1 MSDSSSVNTS
11 TADSG
16 AAYLPDSGSE
26 VLSTR
31 VMFFCSGL
39 ATAAWA
45 GIIPIIKTNT
55 AIDDGTLG
63 LLLLCLG
70 MGAILSMPLA
80 GAVATRVGCKLVLLV
95 TLCLFS
101 LLLMLLPLAS
111 STAQLVVLLLGFG
124 FGIGAT
130 DCVMNIQAILVEKRA
145 NKTLM
150 SGFHGFYSL
159 GGIAGAGV
167 MVALLSSGVSAF
179 HVCVLI
185 SLAMM
190 GSLFVFHKGLLTFAN
205 PKEGPAFALPHGA
218 VLLIGVICFSFFLA
232 EGTVLDWSGVYLTE
246 YQGAAHSKAVLG
258 LFCFSI
264 TMTIG
269 RLTGDKMTERL
280 GARLVLTTGGLLASA
295 GMFFAIAAP
304 DLYWALLGYALV
316 GAGCANIVPIMFSAT
331 GKQTSMP
338 QAIAVPAVSTLG
350 YIGVLAGPASVG
362 QIAQYFSLPAALYV
376 IAVIIALATLLSLR
390 VRI

>member
-1 MSDSSSVNTS
+1 MSDRNTITDHRVQS
-11 TADSG
+11 AF
-16 AAYLPDSGSE
+16 ALPDNGNE
-26 VLSTR
+26 VLSTKA
-31 VMFFCSGL
+31 MFFCSGL

-45 GIIPIIKTNT
+45 GIIPIIKANT
-55 AIDDGTLG
+55 GIDDGTLG

-95 TLCLFS
+95 TLCVFS

-111 STAQLVVLLLGFG
+111 TTAQLVLLLLGFG

-159 GGIAGAGV
+159 GGIAGAGL

-179 HVCVLI
+179 HACVLI
-185 SLAMM
+185 GLAMM
-190 GSLFVFHKGLLTFAN
+190 ASLVVFHKGLLPFAN

-246 YQGAAHSKAVLG
+246 YQGAVHSNAVLG

-264 TMTIG
+264 TMTLG
-269 RLTGDKMTERL
+269 RLTGDKLTERL
-280 GARLVLTTGGLLASA
+280 GARLVLTLGGLLASA

-304 DLYWALLGYALV
+304 DLYWALFGYALV

-362 QIAQYFSLPAALYV
+362 LIAQQFSLPAALYV
-376 IAVIIALATLLSLR
+376 ITVLIAVATLLSLR
-390 VRI
+390 VKI

>member
-1 MSDSSSVNTS
+1 MSDASSLDNSV
-11 TADSG
+11 AC
-16 AAYLPDSGSE
+16 LPKKDRE
-26 VLSTR
+26 ALSTR

-45 GIIPIIKTNT
+45 GIIPIIKANT
-55 AIDDGTLG
+55 GIDDGTLG

-70 MGAILSMPLA
+70 MGAILSMPVA

-95 TLCLFS
+95 TLCVFS

-111 STAQLVVLLLGFG
+111 STVQLVLLLLGFG

-159 GGIAGAGV
+159 GGIAGAGI
-167 MVALLSSGVSAF
+167 MVALLSAGVSAF
-179 HVCVLI
+179 HACVLI
-185 SLAMM
+185 GLAMM
-190 GSLFVFHKGLLTFAN
+190 ASLMLIHKGLLPFAN
-205 PKEGPAFALPHGA
+205 PKEGPSFALPKGA

-246 YQGAAHSKAVLG
+246 YQGAAHANAVLG

-264 TMTIG
+264 TMTLG
-269 RLTGDKMTERL
+269 RLTGDKLTERL
-280 GARLVLTTGGLLASA
+280 GARLVLTLGGLLACA
-295 GMFFAIAAP
+295 GMFFAITAP
-304 DLYWALLGYALV
+304 VLHWALVGYALV
-316 GAGCANIVPIMFSAT
+316 GAGCSNIVPIMFSAT

-362 QIAQYFSLPAALYV
+362 QMAHFFSLPVALYA
-376 IAVIIALATLLSLR
+376 IAVLIAVATLLSLR
-390 VRI
+390 VKI

>member
-1 MSDSSSVNTS
+1 MSDRNTITDHRVRS
-11 TADSG
+11 AF
-16 AAYLPDSGSE
+16 ALPDNGNE
-26 VLSTR
+26 VLSTK

-45 GIIPIIKTNT
+45 GIIPIIKANT
-55 AIDDGTLG
+55 GIDDGTLG

-95 TLCLFS
+95 TLCVFS
-101 LLLMLLPLAS
+101 LLLMLLPLANT
-111 STAQLVVLLLGFG
+111 TAQLVLLLLGFG

-159 GGIAGAGV
+159 GGIAGAGL

-179 HVCVLI
+179 HACVLI
-185 SLAMM
+185 GLAMM
-190 GSLFVFHKGLLTFAN
+190 ASLVVFHKGLLPFAN

-246 YQGAAHSKAVLG
+246 YQGAAHSNAVLG

-264 TMTIG
+264 TMTLG
-269 RLTGDKMTERL
+269 RLTGDKLTERL
-280 GARLVLTTGGLLASA
+280 GARLVLTLGGLLAGA

-304 DLYWALLGYALV
+304 DLYWALFGYALV

-362 QIAQYFSLPAALYV
+362 LIAQQFSLPAALYV
-376 IAVIIALATLLSLR
+376 ITVLIAVATLLSLR
-390 VRI
+390 VKI

>member
-1 MSDSSSVNTS
+1 MSDRS
-11 TADSG
+11 TATAHKGQSAFELADNG
-16 AAYLPDSGSE
+16 NE
-26 VLSTR
+26 VLSTKT
-31 VMFFCSGL
+31 MFFCSGL
-39 ATAAWA
+39 AAAAWA

-55 AIDDGTLG
+55 GIDDGTLG

-111 STAQLVVLLLGFG
+111 TTAQLVLLLLGFG

-167 MVALLSSGVSAF
+167 MLVLLSSGVSAF
-179 HVCVLI
+179 HACVLI
-185 SLAMM
+185 GLAMM
-190 GSLFVFHKGLLTFAN
+190 GSLVVFHKGLLAFAN

-246 YQGAAHSKAVLG
+246 YQGATHSNAVLG

-269 RLTGDKMTERL
+269 RLTGDKLTEQL
-280 GARLVLTTGGLLASA
+280 GARLVLSVGGLLASV

-304 DLYWALLGYALV
+304 ELYWALFGYALV

-338 QAIAVPAVSTLG
+338 QAIAVPAVTTLG

-362 QIAQYFSLPAALYV
+362 LIAQHFSLAAALYV
-376 IAVIIALATLLSLR
+376 IAMLIAVATLLSLR
-390 VRI
+390 VKL

>member
-1 MSDSSSVNTS
+1 MSDRNTITDHRVQS
-11 TADSG
+11 AF
-16 AAYLPDSGSE
+16 ALPDNGNE
-26 VLSTR
+26 VLSTK

-45 GIIPIIKTNT
+45 GIIPIIKANT
-55 AIDDGTLG
+55 GIDDGTLG

-95 TLCLFS
+95 TLCVFS
-101 LLLMLLPLAS
+101 LLLMLLPLANT
-111 STAQLVVLLLGFG
+111 TAQLVLLLLGFG

-159 GGIAGAGV
+159 GGIAGAGL

-179 HVCVLI
+179 HACVLI
-185 SLAMM
+185 GLAMM
-190 GSLFVFHKGLLTFAN
+190 ASLVVFHKGLLPFAN

-246 YQGAAHSKAVLG
+246 YQGAVHSNAVLG

-264 TMTIG
+264 TMTLG
-269 RLTGDKMTERL
+269 RLTGDKLTERL
-280 GARLVLTTGGLLASA
+280 GARLVLTLGGLLASA

-304 DLYWALLGYALV
+304 DLYWALFGYALV

-362 QIAQYFSLPAALYV
+362 LIAQQFSLPAALYV
-376 IAVIIALATLLSLR
+376 ITVLIAVATLLSLR
-390 VRI
+390 VKI

>member
-1 MSDSSSVNTS
+1 MSDRNTITDHRVQS
-11 TADSG
+11 AF
-16 AAYLPDSGSE
+16 ALPDNGNE
-26 VLSTR
+26 VLSTK

-45 GIIPIIKTNT
+45 GIIPIIKANT
-55 AIDDGTLG
+55 GIDDGTLG

-95 TLCLFS
+95 TLCVFS

-111 STAQLVVLLLGFG
+111 TTAQLVLLLLGFG

-159 GGIAGAGV
+159 GGIAGAGL

-179 HVCVLI
+179 HACVLI
-185 SLAMM
+185 GLAMM
-190 GSLFVFHKGLLTFAN
+190 ASLVVFHKGLLPFAN

-246 YQGAAHSKAVLG
+246 YQGAVHSNAVLG

-264 TMTIG
+264 TMTLG
-269 RLTGDKMTERL
+269 RLTGDKLTERL
-280 GARLVLTTGGLLASA
+280 GARLVLTLGGLLASA

-304 DLYWALLGYALV
+304 DLYWALFGYALV

-362 QIAQYFSLPAALYV
+362 LIAQQFSLPAALYV
-376 IAVIIALATLLSLR
+376 ITVLIAVATLLSLR
-390 VRI
+390 VKI

>member
-1 MSDSSSVNTS
+1 MSDRNTITDHRVQS
-11 TADSG
+11 AF
-16 AAYLPDSGSE
+16 ALPDNGNE
-26 VLSTR
+26 VLSTK

-45 GIIPIIKTNT
+45 GIIPIIKANT
-55 AIDDGTLG
+55 GIDDGTLG

-95 TLCLFS
+95 TLCVFS
-101 LLLMLLPLAS
+101 LLLMLLPLANT
-111 STAQLVVLLLGFG
+111 TAQLVLLLLGFG

-159 GGIAGAGV
+159 GGIAGAGL
-167 MVALLSSGVSAF
+167 MVGLLSSGVSAF
-179 HVCVLI
+179 HACVLI
-185 SLAMM
+185 GLAMM
-190 GSLFVFHKGLLTFAN
+190 ASLVVFHKGLLPFAN

-246 YQGAAHSKAVLG
+246 YQGAVHSNAVLG

-264 TMTIG
+264 TMTLG
-269 RLTGDKMTERL
+269 RLTGDKLTERL
-280 GARLVLTTGGLLASA
+280 GARLVLTLGGLLASA

-304 DLYWALLGYALV
+304 DLYWALFGYALV

-362 QIAQYFSLPAALYV
+362 LIAQHFSLPAALYV
-376 IAVIIALATLLSLR
+376 ITVLIAVATLLSLR
-390 VRI
+390 VKI

>member
-1 MSDSSSVNTS
+1 MSDNSV
-11 TADSG
+11 ADPSVVCQ
-16 AAYLPDSGSE
+16 PDNGSE
-26 VLSTR
+26 VVSTKA
-31 VMFFCSGL
+31 MFFCSGL

-45 GIIPIIKTNT
+45 GIIPIIKANT
-55 AIDDGTLG
+55 GIDDGTLG

-80 GAVATRVGCKLVLLV
+80 GAVATRLGCKLVMLV
-95 TLCLFS
+95 TLCVFS
-101 LLLMLLPLAS
+101 VVLMLLPLAD
-111 STAQLVVLLLGFG
+111 STIPLVFLLIAFG

-159 GGIAGAGV
+159 GGIAGAGL
-167 MVALLSSGVSAF
+167 MVVLLSSGISAF
-179 HVCVLI
+179 HACVLI
-185 SLAMM
+185 GLAMM
-190 GSLFVFHKGLLTFAN
+190 ASLLVFHKGLLPFAN

-218 VLLIGVICFSFFLA
+218 VLLIGLICFSFFLA

-246 YQGAAHSKAVLG
+246 YQQASHSKAVLG

-264 TMTIG
+264 TMTLG
-269 RLTGDKMTERL
+269 RLTGDQLTERL
-280 GARLVLTTGGLLASA
+280 GARLMLTLGGLLASA
-295 GMFFAIAAP
+295 GMFFAIVAP
-304 DLYWALLGYALV
+304 DMCWALAGYALV
-316 GAGCANIVPIMFSAT
+316 GAGCANVVPIMFSAT

-362 QIAQYFSLPAALYV
+362 QIAQYFSLPVALYS
-376 IAVIIALATLLSLR
+376 IAVLIAVATLLSTR
-390 VRI
+390 VKV

>member
-1 MSDSSSVNTS
+1 MSDRNTITDHRVQS
-11 TADSG
+11 AF
-16 AAYLPDSGSE
+16 ALPDNGNE
-26 VLSTR
+26 VLSTK

-45 GIIPIIKTNT
+45 GIIPIIKANT
-55 AIDDGTLG
+55 GIDDGTLG

-95 TLCLFS
+95 TLCVFS
-101 LLLMLLPLAS
+101 LLLMLLPLANT
-111 STAQLVVLLLGFG
+111 TAQLVMLLLGFG

-159 GGIAGAGV
+159 GGIAGAGL
-167 MVALLSSGVSAF
+167 MVGLLSSGVSAF
-179 HVCVLI
+179 HACVLI
-185 SLAMM
+185 GLAMM
-190 GSLFVFHKGLLTFAN
+190 ASLVVFHKGLLPFAN

-246 YQGAAHSKAVLG
+246 YQGAVHSNAVLG

-264 TMTIG
+264 TMTLG
-269 RLTGDKMTERL
+269 RLTGDKLTERL
-280 GARLVLTTGGLLASA
+280 GVRLVLTLGGLLASA

-304 DLYWALLGYALV
+304 DLYWALFGYALV

-362 QIAQYFSLPAALYV
+362 LIAQQFSLPAALYV
-376 IAVIIALATLLSLR
+376 ITVLIAVATLLSLR
-390 VRI
+390 VKI